1 MSGVAATLAAIEIGS
16 PLKRGSLHL
25 FPLFS
30 DLPAASSYLTGPG
43 ATAKGVLRPEEMVS
57 GAVVEA
63 LEIRNTGVSALLL
76 LDGETLLGGDQNRC
90 VNVSLLCPPR
100 SVTIVSVSCVE
111 AGRWGGRRETTRSS
125 RVTPGTLRAH
135 NRTAVVRGARP
146 GAEILGDQ
154 QAVWSDIHR
163 LTESLHVTTS
173 TSSMEDVYSATNQQV
188 EGLVG
193 GTSPQP
199 GQRGVAAFVS
209 GELLALDLFD
219 TPQTMTDYWSGLV
232 AGYALD
238 ALARSA
244 RQRAPAPGSIGPGR
258 DCRGG
263 GHRGAQSGAG
273 RDLTPARRHGIRHC
287 CQPVGRARP
296 PLRRPDR
303 RHLIGSPIR

>member
-1 MSGVAATLAAIEIGS
+1 MSGVAATLAGIEIGS

-30 DLPAASSYLTGPG
+30 DLPAASSYLTGPV

-111 AGRWGGRRETTRSS
+111 AGRWGQRRETTRSS
-125 RVTPGTLRAH
+125 RVTPGRLRAH
-135 NRTAVVRGARP
+135 NRTAVVGGARH

-154 QAVWSDIHR
+154 QAVWSDIRR
-163 LTESLHVTTS
+163 LTENLHVSTL
-173 TSSMEDVYSATNQQV
+173 TSSMEDVYSATNHQV
-188 EGLVG
+188 ESLVG

-209 GELLALDLFD
+209 GELLAIDLFD

-238 ALARSA
+238 ALDAPLGSVHR
-244 RQRAPAPGSIGPGR
+244 RQVRWVLAGIAGAGSTA
-258 DCRGG
+258 
-263 GHRGAQSGAG
+263 AQSQGLGETSHLLSATVSAIALSLSDVLVHLSAG
-273 RDLTPARRHGIRHC
+273 P
-287 CQPVGRARP
+287 
-296 PLRRPDR
+296 
-303 RHLIGSPIR
+303 IGDI